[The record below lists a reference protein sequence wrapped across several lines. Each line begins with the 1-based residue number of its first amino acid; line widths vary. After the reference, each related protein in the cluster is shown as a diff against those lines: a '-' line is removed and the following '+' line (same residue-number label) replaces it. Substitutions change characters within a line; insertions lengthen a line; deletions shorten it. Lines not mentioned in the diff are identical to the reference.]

1 MSNKI
6 IQGWKSFFIKAKIS
20 VEAREIYLKYISTLL
35 SNKVPIIFDFYH
47 LTLLLGRN
55 SEYLAS
61 VINSNTSH
69 YREFQIPKKLGGFRT
84 ILAPYPALMDMQNW
98 IYKNI
103 LNDVKIHPCAQGF
116 TNKKSIVTNA
126 KIHIN
131 QKEFLKIDL
140 ENFFPTITIN
150 QVINVFKNLGY
161 THKVSFYLASICC
174 YNKNLPQGA
183 PTSPILSNIIALTLD
198 KRLFALAQKFN
209 LKYTRYADDLA
220 FSGDEIN
227 LKHIDYIKNII
238 NECGFT
244 LNEAKTVLQ
253 KNKNKR
259 ILTGISIAGET
270 VKVPK
275 NYKRKLKQEVH
286 FIRKFGILN
295 YIRRNKIK
303 NPNYLYSIL
312 GKLNFWL
319 SVEPKN
325 EFAKK
330 AYNDLKQQIQ

>member
-1 MSNKI
+1 MKKTL
-6 IQGWKSFFIKAKIS
+6 QGWETFFKKAKIS
-20 VEAREIYLKYISTLL
+20 DDSIEIYIEYITTLL
-35 SNKVPIIFDFYH
+35 NNKVPIIFDFHH

-61 VINSNTSH
+61 VINSNTAH
-69 YREFQIPKKLGGFRT
+69 YREFQIPKKSGGSRT
-84 ILAPYPALMDMQNW
+84 ILAPYPALMECQNW

-103 LNDVKIHPCAQGF
+103 LSDVNIHPCAQGF

-126 KIHIN
+126 KVHIN

-150 QVINVFKNLGY
+150 QVINVFKSLGY
-161 THKVSFYLASICC
+161 THKVSFYLAAICC
-174 YNKNLPQGA
+174 YDKNLPQGA
-183 PTSPILSNIIALTLD
+183 PTSPILSNIISLNLD
-198 KRLFALAQKFN
+198 NRLFALAQKFN

-227 LKHIDYIKNII
+227 VKHIDYIKHII
-238 NECGFT
+238 NECGFII
-244 LNEAKTVLQ
+244 NNKKTTLQ
-253 KNKNKR
+253 KNNYKR
-259 ILTGISIAGET
+259 ILTGISISGDKI
-270 VKVPK
+270 KVPK
-275 NYKRKLKQEVH
+275 YYKRELKQEVH

-325 EFAKK
+325 QFAIK